1 MVLGQEW
8 FLSYLLLWIQVQVL
22 AGQDKGKNGK
32 VVVVDYNF
40 NRLYVQGLNTVR
52 CSGWAELA

>member
-1 MVLGQEW
+1 MIRLNQLCV
-8 FLSYLLLWIQVQVL
+8 QVQVL

-52 CSGWAELA
+52 RFE